1 METSTCGHGL
11 WPDFSHIRLS
21 YVVPMYFDDAD
32 STSLESLLRTYATY
46 SGDLLDRVQFVV
58 IDDASPIPVEIP
70 PDIEINLLLLRI
82 NDDIPWN
89 QPGARNLG
97 VVYSRSDKVLIT
109 DLDHEIPENTLHYV
123 LQMRNPG
130 RTMYK
135 IRRLD
140 EKNNPIRPHPNT
152 FVLSRAR
159 FLRYYGYDEDFCGH
173 YGFDDSIFRRWQR
186 NHGTRFRY
194 LPACCHTR
202 RRPMSKIGGHSLVR
216 DLTHNRELAKK
227 KKEIWKEYGPEAG
240 HSRRFL
246 NFSWRIVEDRRRANA
261 PLPERKHRLWTKTWW
276 WRWLRGG

>member
-1 METSTCGHGL
+1 MTTSLGTSPEHETSVSCIRDLTRCSSRTSTMKFLKTRCIMCSRCG
-11 WPDFSHIRLS
+11 IR
-21 YVVPMYFDDAD
+21 A
-32 STSLESLLRTYATY
+32 
-46 SGDLLDRVQFVV
+46 
-58 IDDASPIPVEIP
+58 
-70 PDIEINLLLLRI
+70 
-82 NDDIPWN
+82 
-89 QPGARNLG
+89 ARCTKFAALT
-97 VVYSRSDKVLIT
+97 K
-109 DLDHEIPENTLHYV
+109 
-123 LQMRNPG
+123 
-130 RTMYK
+130 
-135 IRRLD
+135 
-140 EKNNPIRPHPNT
+140 KNNPIRPHPNT